1 MYTCKGAYLHLEA
14 VAQWLQ
20 ETGECRGTVLY
31 CHMHTHAHACCHMLM
46 HIVMYIHMEAQ
57 PFLAVQPNHPA
68 AAALPHPA
76 SALAVSPAPP
86 PHRRPTPTPTQP
98 GAVAQ
103 PFLAGQQFQED
114 VSGSIAGFLGVWL
127 LFPRVDLL
135 WFIPAM
141 TSGLQQLQFG
151 FAGEA
156 GECVCVLSLIHI
168 SQGIVR

>member
-1 MYTCKGAYLHLEA
+1 
-14 VAQWLQ
+14 
-20 ETGECRGTVLY
+20 
-31 CHMHTHAHACCHMLM
+31 M

-156 GECVCVLSLIHI
+156 GECVCVCVGGGGVVWGG
-168 SQGIVR
+168 GIRKRIARGGGGNGGEGGLRHHRRPWGSRCPMKCVAAVPPR